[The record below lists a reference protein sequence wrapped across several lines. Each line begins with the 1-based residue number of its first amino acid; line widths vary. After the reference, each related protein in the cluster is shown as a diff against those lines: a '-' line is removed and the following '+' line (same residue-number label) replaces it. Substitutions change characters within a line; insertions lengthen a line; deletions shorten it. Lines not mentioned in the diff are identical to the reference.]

1 VGWSSQQS
9 ARLHLEMDIL
19 SRYFPTF
26 FLKDSIIPGRAVIE
40 GTMRSNAG
48 NEYLVRLHVPADLPN
63 SVPIVEIISPVLRDR
78 FGHSLVDLGTSY
90 PMHLLKPENDAVR
103 ICHYSTSHWHPNI
116 TFSKVLLK
124 IRAWVEAYEGHLD
137 SGYAIDHYLPHMEA

>member
-1 VGWSSQQS
+1 MAWSSQQS

-40 GTMRSNAG
+40 GTLRSNAG
-48 NEYLVRLHVPADLPN
+48 NEYLIRLRVPADLPN

-90 PMHLLKPENDAVR
+90 PMHLLKPENGACASV
-103 ICHYSTSHWHPNI
+103 TTAASHWSP
-116 TFSKVLLK
+116 KYYVLQGPAEDPCLG
-124 IRAWVEAYEGHLD
+124 RSL
-137 SGYAIDHYLPHMEA
+137 